1 MGNKLADIMNRKYR
15 KGLQDGGLYWT
26 SVMTLAIHNLYGWTS
41 AFDKIEEEMERIDDE
56 MKAKE
61 NGKRPY
67 EECMQDRSF
76 ALMQHIRQIRGKDYF
91 TKED

>member
-1 MGNKLADIMNRKYR
+1 MGKNLADIMNRKYR

-41 AFDKIEEEMERIDDE
+41 AFDKIEEEMARIDDE
-56 MKAKE
+56 MKAKDG
-61 NGKRPY
+61 GKRSD
-67 EECMQDRSF
+67 EDSIQDRSF